1 MIFGPFLIP
10 PIQDK
15 LRDGYGDGHII
26 IQTGCLSAMESWFNK
41 NLYYIGGAAI
51 GVAIIQ
57 VIHNLHL
64 EEAFIDLFKPA
75 GYSLTSTD
83 LTDK

>member
-1 MIFGPFLIP
+1 
-10 PIQDK
+10 
-15 LRDGYGDGHII
+15 
-26 IQTGCLSAMESWFNK
+26 MESWFNK

-83 LTDK
+83 LTDKWKN